1 MGSWWSKTEAGLSP
15 SDTERLIGETGF
27 AKSHVTMLHL
37 RFRELDRG
45 DKGYLER
52 EDLLRLTQVV
62 NPKCICHCVH
72 RHQPK
77 VSP

>member
-1 MGSWWSKTEAGLSP
+1 MGSRWSKTEAGLSP
-15 SDTERLIGETGF
+15 SDTERLMEETGF

-52 EDLLRLTQVV
+52 EDLLRLTQVGRALSA
-62 NPKCICHCVH
+62 IARGCH
-72 RHQPK
+72 QAK
-77 VSP
+77 K

>member
-1 MGSWWSKTEAGLSP
+1 MGSRWSKTEAGLSP
-15 SDTERLIGETGF
+15 SDTERLMGETGF

-52 EDLLRLTQVV
+52 EDLLRLTQVGV
-62 NPKCICHCVH
+62 TTNA
-72 RHQPK
+72 
-77 VSP
+77 